1 VSFLSEQELKKIEE
15 SWLLL
20 PSSLIHVDTIS
31 DHKLYSSKKL
41 QDQIIEVFSRQSFFS
56 SIIDK
61 IKNLVERQ
69 IVLPC
74 FAHKSLIQHLKDRIL
89 SKNKKTLINQY
100 TVGYFS
106 ATKNKVFVIVDGES
120 ISHLDNLSE
129 SSISKTTL
137 HELQHYCAF
146 NLKNN
151 FLNLNKKSVLDFYT
165 DFFKR
170 FFGISLST
178 SDIEKIADYIF
189 KSYELN
195 STVNINFLSSYASLL
210 DNIFKKTILSQYQR
224 ESKIIELLS
233 TLKIFLQDGDAYI
246 NLLKQRNDKVVN
258 IYSDIIRSYK
268 KIGVVRPTTIAIQ
281 ELVYP
286 SEIVAIESEY
296 NPSSNHYKV
305 IEMI

>member
-1 VSFLSEQELKKIEE
+1 MSFLSEQELKKIEE